1 MSQEIK
7 GMENNIPV
15 RMVFIDNKEE
25 IHFKSIAL
33 ASRKSK
39 VPAQSI
45 RESLNPIARKKFM
58 VKHLDKE
65 REWLLGYYLNLSI
78 FVMLCTR

>member
-25 IHFKSIAL
+25 IHFKSIAA

-39 VPAQSI
+39 VTAQSI
-45 RESLNPIARKKFM
+45 RESLNPIARKKF
-58 VKHLDKE
+58 KIQHLEKE
-65 REWLLGYYLNLSI
+65 RVVAFRVLSKS
-78 FVMLCTR
+78 

>member
-1 MSQEIK
+1 MSHEIK

-25 IHFKSIAL
+25 IHFKSIAA

-39 VPAQSI
+39 VTAQSI
-45 RESLNPIARKKFM
+45 RESLNPIARKKF
-58 VKHLDKE
+58 KIQHLEKE
-65 REWLLGYYLNLSI
+65 RVVAFRVLSKS
-78 FVMLCTR
+78 

>member
-25 IHFKSIAL
+25 IHFKSIAA

-39 VPAQSI
+39 VTAQSI
-45 RESLNPIARKKFM
+45 RESLNPIAKKKFK
-58 VKHLDKE
+58 VVHLDKE
-65 REWLLGYYLNLSI
+65 RVVAFRILPKS
-78 FVMLCTR
+78 

>member
-25 IHFKSIAL
+25 IHFKSIAA

-39 VPAQSI
+39 VTAQSI
-45 RESLNPIARKKFM
+45 RESLNPIARKKVM

-65 REWLLGYYLNLSI
+65 RVVAFRIISKNPAI
-78 FVMLCTR
+78 

>member
-7 GMENNIPV
+7 GMENNIPI
-15 RMVFIDNKEE
+15 RMVFIDTKEE

-33 ASRKSK
+33 ASRKARI
-39 VPAQSI
+39 PAQAI

-58 VKHLDKE
+58 VKHLDKD
-65 REWLLGYYLNLSI
+65 RVVAFRILSKS
-78 FVMLCTR
+78 

>member
-15 RMVFIDNKEE
+15 RMVFIDTKEE

-33 ASRKSK
+33 ASRKARI
-39 VPAQSI
+39 PAQAI

-58 VKHLDKE
+58 IMHLDKE
-65 REWLLGYYLNLSI
+65 RVVAFRIISKNTL
-78 FVMLCTR
+78 

>member
-25 IHFKSIAL
+25 IHFKSIAA

-39 VPAQSI
+39 VTAQSI
-45 RESLNPIARKKFM
+45 SKSEALF
-58 VKHLDKE
+58 L
-65 REWLLGYYLNLSI
+65 
-78 FVMLCTR
+78 FLCNIILIQNMP

>member
-1 MSQEIK
+1 
-7 GMENNIPV
+7 MENNIPV

-25 IHFKSIAL
+25 IHFKSIAA

-39 VPAQSI
+39 VTAQSI

-58 VKHLDKE
+58 IKHLDKE
-65 REWLLGYYLNLSI
+65 RVVAFRIISKNPSI
-78 FVMLCTR
+78 

>member
-65 REWLLGYYLNLSI
+65 RVVAFRIISKNTL
-78 FVMLCTR
+78 

>member
-25 IHFKSIAL
+25 IHFKSIAA

-39 VPAQSI
+39 VTAQSI
-45 RESLNPIARKKFM
+45 RESLNPIARKKFK
-58 VKHLDKE
+58 VVHLDKE
-65 REWLLGYYLNLSI
+65 RVVAFRILPKS
-78 FVMLCTR
+78 

>member
-25 IHFKSIAL
+25 IHFKSIAA

-39 VPAQSI
+39 VTAQSI
-45 RESLNPIARKKFM
+45 RESLNPLARKKF
-58 VKHLDKE
+58 KINHQDKE
-65 REWLLGYYLNLSI
+65 RIVAFRIINKS
-78 FVMLCTR
+78 

>member
-1 MSQEIK
+1 MSHEIK

-25 IHFKSIAL
+25 IHFKSIAA

-39 VPAQSI
+39 VTAQSI
-45 RESLNPIARKKFM
+45 RESLNPIARKKF
-58 VKHLDKE
+58 KINHLDKE
-65 REWLLGYYLNLSI
+65 RVVAFRIIPKS
-78 FVMLCTR
+78 

>member
-1 MSQEIK
+1 
-7 GMENNIPV
+7 MENNIPI
-15 RMVFIDNKEE
+15 RMVFIDTKEE

-33 ASRKSK
+33 ASRKAR
-39 VPAQSI
+39 VPAQAI

-65 REWLLGYYLNLSI
+65 RVVAFRIISKNTL
-78 FVMLCTR
+78 